1 MDSKYFLS
9 YIFSLVKF
17 WVSID
22 KDVLST
28 ENVDQGNRLCHVY
41 VWYSTAAGAWDRE
54 GWWLHCDSLPLTG
67 PFRYLVI
74 ISHHQQQYRNH
85 YYHHHQ
91 NHHHKH
97 QLDKTIRVARVKT
110 VSQSFSNYNLKVTVR
125 EEFDTP
131 TTQDI
136 RQWRL
141 LLVSQL
147 RRSKDAWR
155 CFSGSKNDWKR
166 MIRSLEN
173 PGVYENPCG
182 DLMLLALAHSLCV
195 DIILFNMRRTSAPI
209 YPVSSTVAFHRK

>member
-1 MDSKYFLS
+1 MDSKYFLL

-28 ENVDQGNRLCHVY
+28 ENVDHGNRLCQVC

-74 ISHHQQQYRNH
+74 ISHHQQRYRNHH

-97 QLDKTIRVARVKT
+97 QLDKTIRVARVTT
-110 VSQSFSNYNLKVTVR
+110 VVSHSAITILR
-125 EEFDTP
+125 
-131 TTQDI
+131 
-136 RQWRL
+136 WR
-141 LLVSQL
+141 
-147 RRSKDAWR
+147 W
-155 CFSGSKNDWKR
+155 G
-166 MIRSLEN
+166 RSLILLQRRISGN
-173 PGVYENPCG
+173 G
-182 DLMLLALAHSLCV
+182 DSSSPASLKEA
-195 DIILFNMRRTSAPI
+195 RTPDDASQEAK
-209 YPVSSTVAFHRK
+209 TTGREW